1 MSLIVNQIN
10 YGLIMEKNFTIYD
23 ILIYSTY
30 NKAKSVIAKRFIKT
44 KFKIYFKKWQL
55 MIATLILVI

>member
-1 MSLIVNQIN
+1 
-10 YGLIMEKNFTIYD
+10 MEKNFTIYD
-23 ILIYSTY
+23 ILIYSRY